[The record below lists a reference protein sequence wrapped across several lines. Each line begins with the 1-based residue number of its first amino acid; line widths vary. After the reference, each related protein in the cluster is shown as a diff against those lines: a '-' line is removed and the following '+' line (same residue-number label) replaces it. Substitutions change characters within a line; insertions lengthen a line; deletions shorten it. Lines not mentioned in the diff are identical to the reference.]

1 MTENTSNRVQ
11 AKLGSGLDPKSEPSD
26 ILTGKDLTGK
36 VAVVTGGYSGIGLE
50 TTRAL
55 AAAGAKVYVPVR
67 NVDKAAETLA
77 TIERGEVI
85 PLPMDLGDFAS
96 VRRFVAEML
105 ENESQIDLLINN
117 AGIMACPEARIEGG
131 WESQFGVN
139 HLGHFVLTKGLLPAL
154 LAADSP
160 RVVSLSSIG
169 HRRGGVN
176 FEDINFEKT
185 PYEKWTAYAQAKTA
199 NALFALGLDMKY
211 ADQGLRAFSV
221 HPGGIM
227 TPLQRHLQNEEMI
240 ALGWLDEN
248 GNLSE
253 LAAALFKSTTQG
265 CTTTLWAATSDML
278 DGKGGLYCEDCDVA
292 ELADEDTPRYFGVA
306 QWAVDPDLAVKLWE
320 LSESATA
327 E

>member
-26 ILTGKDLTGK
+26 ILAGKDLTGK

-55 AAAGAKVYVPVR
+55 AATGAKVYVPVR

-77 TIERGEVI
+77 TIKRGELI

-117 AGIMACPEARIEGG
+117 AGIMACPEAHIEGG

-160 RVVSLSSIG
+160 RVVCLSSIG

-176 FEDINFEKT
+176 FEDINFENT

-227 TPLQRHLQNEEMI
+227 TPLQRHLQNEEMV

-278 DGKGGLYCEDCDVA
+278 EGKGGLYCEDCDVA

-327 E
+327 

>member
-96 VRRFVAEML
+96 VRRVVAEML

-327 E
+327 

>member
-26 ILTGKDLTGK
+26 ILAGKDLTGK

-77 TIERGEVI
+77 TIKRGELI

-327 E
+327 

>member
-77 TIERGEVI
+77 TIKRGELI

-327 E
+327 